1 MQRAVTAI
9 YRTYDVANQVR
20 DLIADLG
27 ISRGYIHV
35 VPDSDQAMESGSYRD
50 TDSFNDDLHELHL
63 PEDELRTYQQAVRR
77 GDYVVSVNVDDES
90 HLDGIMEIMRRPED
104 SYDIDALD
112 EEYREAEY
120 VPRSGAGT
128 GMGAGIGG
136 AMAGMGAAA
145 SGAMDAVTGR
155 DDTYRDTDRTA
166 GMGAA
171 GTTRMEGG
179 EEVFQVAEERLRVG
193 KRNVDRGGVNIR
205 AYTREIPVEERVT
218 LREEHVHVER
228 RPVSGTR
235 VAGANADALFQ
246 DRSIEVEEH
255 SEEAIVSKEA
265 VVTEEIVVSKDVN
278 VREEVV
284 SDTVRK
290 TEVDVER
297 NAGTTTTGITRTS
310 TDTDIDRR

>member
-9 YRTYDVANQVR
+9 YRTYAVADQVR
-20 DLIADLG
+20 DHIADLG
-27 ISRGYIHV
+27 VSRGYIHV
-35 VPDSDQAMESGSYRD
+35 VPDSDMSVESGSYRD
-50 TDSFNDDLHELHL
+50 TDSFNDDLHDLHL

-112 EEYREAEY
+112 EEYRDAEY
-120 VPRSGAGT
+120 VPRA
-128 GMGAGIGG
+128 GMGAGIGAAAAG
-136 AMAGMGAAA
+136 AGM
-145 SGAMDAVTGR
+145 TGR
-155 DDTYRDTDRTA
+155 DDDAYADTAGTDRTA
-166 GMGAA
+166 DMGA
-171 GTTRMEGG
+171 TRMEGG
-179 EEVFQVAEERLRVG
+179 EEVIQVAEERLRVG
-193 KRNVDRGGVNIR
+193 KRDVDRGGVNIR
-205 AYTREIPVEERVT
+205 AYTREVPVEERVT
-218 LREEHVHVER
+218 LREEHVNVER
-228 RPVSGTR
+228 RPTTGTVVS
-235 VAGANADALFQ
+235 GANADALFQ

-255 SEEAIVSKEA
+255 SEEAVISKEA
-265 VVTEEIVVSKDVN
+265 VITEEIVVSKDVN

-297 NAGTTTTGITRTS
+297 DGGLDTTRTG